1 MGCNNEK
8 SYSYISSEYDH
19 ENIIRQYEEE
29 TLKCFH
35 KTFNSL
41 MLSIASEEDIIPYSK
56 VEELFLKEYSEDMLK
71 FVQEKYKTEKG
82 YKASTIKNLIY
93 ITCPD
98 MPLKTAKSI
107 LHDKL
112 GFIISNVKSNLDES
126 MSSPMNIEDIDL
138 DKLIGE
144 LFDIACIDIVDNED
158 KLNKATSY
166 IAIVIE
172 FYLQYMIRSEI
183 EEMAS
188 LMINTYLNI
197 NDLIVDNKK
206 MIEVLGNLLFILI
219 DSRIIIMKKL
229 NLFEKK
235 EKSTIKNLC
244 CIVNTAI
251 EYSGTKKK
259 RMYNDFKQIKVFKD
273 NESIFNANVPFN

>member
-41 MLSIASEEDIIPYSK
+41 MLKIASEEDFISVSK
-56 VEELFLKEYSEDMLK
+56 VEDRFLKEYSEDMLR
-71 FVQEKYKTEKG
+71 FVQEKYKTDKG
-82 YKASTIKNLIY
+82 YKASIIKNLIY

-98 MPLKTAKSI
+98 MPLKTAKST

-144 LFDIACIDIVDNED
+144 MFDIACVDIVDKAISVKGAIGESD
-158 KLNKATSY
+158 KLRQYKESVIKKY
-166 IAIVIE
+166 KEDFFIVKGE
-172 FYLQYMIRSEI
+172 KKNVLVYADMEEKLKENPFLFTTGDIRVC
-183 EEMAS
+183 AW
-188 LMINTYLNI
+188 NI
-197 NDLIVDNKK
+197 L
-206 MIEVLGNLLFILI
+206 
-219 DSRIIIMKKL
+219 MKK
-229 NLFEKK
+229 
-235 EKSTIKNLC
+235 
-244 CIVNTAI
+244 
-251 EYSGTKKK
+251 
-259 RMYNDFKQIKVFKD
+259 
-273 NESIFNANVPFN
+273 